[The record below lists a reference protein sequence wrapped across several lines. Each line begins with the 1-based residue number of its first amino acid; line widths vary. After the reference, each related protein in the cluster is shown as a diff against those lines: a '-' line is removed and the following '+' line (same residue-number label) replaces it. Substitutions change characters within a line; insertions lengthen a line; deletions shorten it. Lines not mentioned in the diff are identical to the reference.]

1 MKDTLLDQSK
11 KALEWDRLLEAAA
24 SHAKSTL
31 GADRCRRM
39 ALSKDLA
46 QAREW
51 LEATSQMAAL
61 REIPEPLP
69 SLSFPDVH
77 ETLLRAEKGG
87 ALEGVE
93 LRDCSVVLTLAIEI
107 GKLLARHV
115 ARAPL
120 LYDLAEP
127 LRLWSEA
134 EGLKRKIDEAV
145 DADGSIK
152 DSATP
157 DLRRLTRHAHD
168 LKQTMRDRL
177 ETILHSKRYTELLQ
191 EHFFAEREGR
201 YVVPIKAE
209 MRGRVPGI
217 VHDVSASGATV
228 FLEPRELVD
237 LNNAIKV
244 ADLEVEREVRRIL
257 RELSAELAKEIEPFR
272 RALDV
277 LAELDCIE
285 AKAAFSHQ
293 IGAHPVRLNDQGH
306 VDLKRARHPLLV
318 LTKERVVANDIR
330 CESSVK
336 VLVISG
342 PNTGGKTVT
351 LKIMGLFALMVRA
364 GLHLPCEP
372 ESEMALFQEVFADI
386 GDAQDL
392 SKDLSSFS
400 AHMTK
405 MIQLL
410 GEAVEPSRTA
420 PADGSSVTSLVLLDE
435 PVTSTD
441 PSEGAALA
449 QALLIRFAELG
460 IKVVATTHY
469 NELKALAHTRPGFAN
484 ASVEFDV
491 PTLSPTYRLFLG
503 MPGGSSAIEIAGR
516 LGMDPTLLQ
525 AARRILETEDQAVE
539 VMLADLQETQVR
551 LSRELEQSRAA
562 RQEAEKLQAEA
573 KALLARLEST
583 EREERR
589 SIKKKLMDELL
600 RARVEI
606 QATLDSLK
614 QERTAAKAKEAKQR
628 LAELEQAT
636 RRELESSGEPIPTER
651 LQVGDR
657 VELLTLGTVGTLLE
671 APAGKKR
678 VRVRVG
684 EGEVS
689 VAVAQLVGR
698 VISPSEKSDRPISGR
713 RQVSPVAPD
722 REVEEVLDL
731 RGQTADEALDHLI
744 ARLDQAMAAGGPR
757 LRIIHGHGTGRLK
770 AVLREYLKGSPYVA
784 TFRPGHQSEGGD
796 GVTIV
801 ELK

>member
-1 MKDTLLDQSK
+1 
-11 KALEWDRLLEAAA
+11 
-24 SHAKSTL
+24 
-31 GADRCRRM
+31 
-39 ALSKDLA
+39 
-46 QAREW
+46 
-51 LEATSQMAAL
+51 
-61 REIPEPLP
+61 
-69 SLSFPDVH
+69 
-77 ETLLRAEKGG
+77 
-87 ALEGVE
+87 
-93 LRDCSVVLTLAIEI
+93 
-107 GKLLARHV
+107 
-115 ARAPL
+115 
-120 LYDLAEP
+120 
-127 LRLWSEA
+127 
-134 EGLKRKIDEAV
+134 
-145 DADGSIK
+145 
-152 DSATP
+152 
-157 DLRRLTRHAHD
+157 
-168 LKQTMRDRL
+168 
-177 ETILHSKRYTELLQ
+177 
-191 EHFFAEREGR
+191 
-201 YVVPIKAE
+201 
-209 MRGRVPGI
+209 
-217 VHDVSASGATV
+217 
-228 FLEPRELVD
+228 VD

-257 RELSAELAKEIEPFR
+257 RELSAEVAKESEPFG

-277 LAELDCIE
+277 LAELDCLA

-293 IGAHPVRLNDQGH
+293 INAHPVRLNDQGH

-318 LTKERVVANDIR
+318 LTKDRVVANDIR
-330 CESSVK
+330 CEASVM

-410 GEAVEPSRTA
+410 GEAGEPSRTA
-420 PADGSSVTSLVLLDE
+420 PAEGGSITSLVLLDE

-491 PTLSPTYRLFLG
+491 PTLSPTYRLLLG

-516 LGMDPTLLQ
+516 LGMDPALLQ
-525 AARRILETEDQAVE
+525 AARRILETEDQALE
-539 VMLADLQETQVR
+539 VMLADLQETR
-551 LSRELEQSRAA
+551 LHLSRELEQAGAA
-562 RQEAEKLQAEA
+562 RRDAENLQAEA
-573 KALLARLEST
+573 QALLARLEST

-600 RARVEI
+600 RARAEI
-606 QATLDSLK
+606 QGTLESLK

-628 LAELEQAT
+628 LAELAQTT
-636 RRELESSGEPIPTER
+636 RRELEPADEPIPTER

-657 VELLTLGTVGTLLE
+657 VEILTLGTVGTLLE
-671 APAGKKR
+671 SPVGKKR
-678 VRVRVG
+678 VRLRVG

-689 VAVAQLVGR
+689 VAVAQLAGR
-698 VISPSEKSDRPISGR
+698 AISPGEQSDQPISGR
-713 RQVSPVAPD
+713 RQVSPIAPD
-722 REVEEVLDL
+722 REVEEVLDV

-744 ARLDQAMAAGGPR
+744 ARLDQAMVAGGPR

-784 TFRPGHQSEGGD
+784 SFRPGHQSEGGD